1 MAGAFIDPV
10 QIQKALAPA
19 APLATAHFEP
29 KLGPSAPHVDHE
41 EDEGMPTLGFPSW
54 RDWLPGGMPKHY
66 TQVLDDLWPEY
77 DDPEERTAERLQ
89 ALLDEVSEE
98 ALRVHLLSVDVFEKT
113 PASWKL
119 SVADRDRFHKE
130 FIAYTRRLSGYRDTL
145 ASLDPKSTSTDA
157 VYVGLIQTREGAG
170 PVPDAI
176 MHMYFATQL
185 GILDDHV
192 DEMGTGFVGRTLTS
206 LDKINHVV
214 IQGAE
219 AIIDRAEEATTS
231 VADTMR
237 RVGLIVAGVLVTG
250 VVAIV
255 GVFVLTRRTP
265 SSEPVREPEAVR

>member
-1 MAGAFIDPV
+1 MAGVFIDPV
-10 QIQKALAPA
+10 QLQKALAPA
-19 APLATAHFEP
+19 GPVATAHFEP

-41 EDEGMPTLGFPSW
+41 EDPGMPTLGFPSW

-89 ALLDEVSEE
+89 ALLDEVSDE
-98 ALRVHLLSVDVFEKT
+98 ALRVHLLSVEVFEKA

-119 SVADRDRFHKE
+119 SAADRDRFHKE

-157 VYVGLIQTREGAG
+157 VYFGLVQTREGAG

-192 DEMGTGFVGRTLTS
+192 DEMGSGFVGRTLTS
-206 LDKINHVV
+206 LDKINQAV
-214 IQGAE
+214 IEKGE
-219 AIIDRAEEATTS
+219 TIIERAEGASTS
-231 VADTMR
+231 VTDTMR
-237 RVGLIVAGVLVTG
+237 RVGWIVAGVLVTG

-255 GVFVLTRRTP
+255 GVFVWTRRTP
-265 SSEPVREPEAVR
+265 SSEPVREREAVR